1 MKKKIILGN
10 VLLAAG
16 ALLSSMSVTSCCGE
30 DVKIDMPAEVK
41 AYYDKDIVSAEVKDM
56 VSAYFDLSNGI
67 IEAYKTNP
75 NAEQVMKQTV
85 NRLTSGENCTVY
97 SMADDKIEPLE
108 LKQTALYNKIVDASS
123 YSRQMAPIE
132 KTLSQIV
139 AEGKSALLVTD
150 FEEYT
155 PDKRVQHASFAA
167 PYFQKWLQAGKD
179 ITFFIFNYTEGKA
192 EKHLYFIVFDN
203 KQHNL
208 LKLVRESMSSSVA
221 NGEFTLSPDAYSC
234 TTEYPSAIKG
244 GNYHMADNAQ
254 EDIVT
259 NVIETGTGNCFTA
272 YGEGSRVEY
281 YPIGDVWENILMNAK
296 GASEIG
302 NTPVFTDLLRNLFFD
317 FSNQDSYIIK
327 KLDVRVTNVQ
337 NDFMKFVAWSMWNK
351 DKQAYSE
358 CYESIDEKGE
368 PALLEEHDY
377 SKGPATINEIK
388 DMFAIDQKLFEETFQ
403 QSEGKKTEIGIVF
416 SPNFNGKPVGAEDT
430 DMLRIDVVIAESE
443 PNLSPRLDELFV
455 FNGNN
460 NLRDAITVTLQNM
473 NPRGTIIYTYFLKMA
488 EE

>member
-41 AYYDKDIVSAEVKDM
+41 AYYDKDIVSAEEKDM

-132 KTLSQIV
+132 KTLSQII

-167 PYFQKWLQAGKD
+167 PYPEMATGRKRHHL
-179 ITFFIFNYTEGKA
+179 
-192 EKHLYFIVFDN
+192 LYF
-203 KQHNL
+203 QL
-208 LKLVRESMSSSVA
+208 
-221 NGEFTLSPDAYSC
+221 Y
-234 TTEYPSAIKG
+234 
-244 GNYHMADNAQ
+244 
-254 EDIVT
+254 
-259 NVIETGTGNCFTA
+259 
-272 YGEGSRVEY
+272 
-281 YPIGDVWENILMNAK
+281 
-296 GASEIG
+296 
-302 NTPVFTDLLRNLFFD
+302 
-317 FSNQDSYIIK
+317 
-327 KLDVRVTNVQ
+327 
-337 NDFMKFVAWSMWNK
+337 
-351 DKQAYSE
+351 
-358 CYESIDEKGE
+358 
-368 PALLEEHDY
+368 
-377 SKGPATINEIK
+377 
-388 DMFAIDQKLFEETFQ
+388 
-403 QSEGKKTEIGIVF
+403 
-416 SPNFNGKPVGAEDT
+416 
-430 DMLRIDVVIAESE
+430 
-443 PNLSPRLDELFV
+443 
-455 FNGNN
+455 
-460 NLRDAITVTLQNM
+460 
-473 NPRGTIIYTYFLKMA
+473 
-488 EE
+488 